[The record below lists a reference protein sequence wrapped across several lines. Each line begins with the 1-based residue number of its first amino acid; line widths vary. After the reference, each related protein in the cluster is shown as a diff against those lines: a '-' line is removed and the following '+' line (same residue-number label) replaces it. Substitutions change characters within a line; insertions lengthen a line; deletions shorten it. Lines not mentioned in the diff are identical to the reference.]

1 MASGILGQS
10 DLKQQAFAV
19 RRTYFPD
26 EIDFYAPGLKRY
38 STEEFEQK
46 RPRAFLPISLTGS
59 SCALQCDH
67 CESKILEPMISPAKD
82 ESLFYLCK
90 RLSDS
95 GTEGV
100 LISGGSSPITGGVPL
115 LKFTHDIARIKS
127 ELGLRVF
134 VHTGL
139 VCEKTAAELK
149 NAGVDGVMI
158 DVIGADETI
167 RDVYHLNFSVKD
179 FDRSLELLMKYGHS
193 VRPHIIL
200 GLHYGKFIGEYS
212 ALEMIAQYSV
222 HALILV
228 ILTPL
233 AGTAMQNT
241 KPPEVSEIENF
252 FQESR
257 LRLPRTPILLGCAR
271 PPGKHKEA
279 VDRAAVDCGLN
290 GIAYPAEGIVA
301 YSGSKGLKPNFH
313 EKACSC
319 GC

>member
-1 MASGILGQS
+1 MVSGILGQS
-10 DLKQQAFAV
+10 TLKEQTFAV
-19 RRTYFPD
+19 RTTYFPD

-38 STEEFEQK
+38 STEEFEQR
-46 RPRAFLPISLTGS
+46 RPRAFLPISLTGGA
-59 SCALQCDH
+59 CALQCDH
-67 CESKILEPMISPAKD
+67 CAAKILEPMISLAKG
-82 ESLFYLCK
+82 ESLFHLCK
-90 RLSDS
+90 RLRES

-115 LKFTHDIARIKS
+115 LKFTMDIARIKS

-139 VCEKTAAELK
+139 VGEQTAAELK

-158 DVIGADETI
+158 DIIGADETI

-200 GLHYGKFIGEYS
+200 GLHYGKFLGEYA
-212 ALEMIAQYSV
+212 ALEMIAQYPV

-228 ILTPL
+228 ILTSL
-233 AGTAMQNT
+233 VGTAMQNT
-241 KPPEVSEIENF
+241 KPPEVSEVEIF
-252 FQESR
+252 FQASR
-257 LRLPRTPILLGCAR
+257 LRMPRTPILLGCAR

-279 VDRAAVDCGLN
+279 VDRADFDSGLN
-290 GIAYPAEGIVA
+290 GIAFPAEGIVEYA
-301 YSGSKGLKPNFH
+301 GSKGLKPNFH
-313 EKACSC
+313 ENACSC